1 MTLQM
6 KAGTRPRSLKSKS
19 RIGLV
24 APSGPLL
31 EPDDLSRAIELCLA
45 LDLVPLVGAHVTDVR
60 GYLAGSDDARLSD
73 LNAAIENPD
82 IDAIWC
88 LRGGYGVTRI
98 LDRVNYDALASH
110 PRIVLGYSDI
120 TALLLAVHARTGIPT
135 FHGPVARQGLTEFSR
150 RHLVRTIF
158 DPPCAGELALP
169 SPPPGVMVPR
179 SPRVV
184 TVVEGVAEGPLIGGN
199 LSLLHCL
206 VGTPYLPSLEGAI
219 LFLEDTGE
227 ALYAIDRILSHL
239 RLAGLLAGLAGVAIG
254 HFTDL
259 RRDTAEGAL
268 GLETVL
274 RDYFASMEIPVVH
287 GFPIGH
293 LDDQWTLPI
302 GCRAK
307 LDATHRSLT
316 LLEPAVHPSA

>member
-1 MTLQM
+1 M
-6 KAGTRPRSLKSKS
+6 
-19 RIGLV
+19 V

-31 EPDDLSRAIELCLA
+31 EPDDLARALELCLA
-45 LDLVPLVGAHVTDVR
+45 LGLVPVAGAHVTDAR
-60 GYLAGSDDARLSD
+60 GYLAGSDDARVSD
-73 LNAAIENPD
+73 LNTAIEDPD

-98 LDRVNYDALASH
+98 LDRVNYEALRSH
-110 PRIVLGYSDI
+110 PRIILGYSDI

-135 FHGPVARQGLTEFSR
+135 FHGPVARHGLTEFSR
-150 RHLVRTIF
+150 LHLIRSIF

-169 SPPPGVMVPR
+169 APPAGVLVPR

-206 VGTPYLPSLEGAI
+206 VGTPYLPSLAGAI

-227 ALYAIDRILSHL
+227 ALYAVDRMLSHL
-239 RLAGLLAGLAGVAIG
+239 RLAGHLDGLAGVAVG

-259 RRDTAEGAL
+259 RRTAADGAL

-274 RDYFASMEIPVVH
+274 LDYFAPMKIPVVH

-293 LDDQWTLPI
+293 LEDQWTLPI
-302 GCRAK
+302 GCHAK
-307 LDATHRSLT
+307 LDANHGSLT
-316 LLEPAVHPSA
+316 LLEPAVQLPA

>member
-1 MTLQM
+1 M
-6 KAGTRPRSLKSKS
+6 KAGSRPRPLKSKS

-31 EPDDLSRAIELCLA
+31 EPDDLSRALELCLA
-45 LDLVPLVGAHVTDVR
+45 LDLVPVPGAHVTDVR
-60 GYLAGSDDARLSD
+60 GYLAGSDDARVSD
-73 LNAAIENPD
+73 LNAAIEDPD
-82 IDAIWC
+82 LDAVWC

-98 LDRVNYDALASH
+98 LDRVNYGALESH

-120 TALLLAVHARTGIPT
+120 TALLLAIHARTGLVT
-135 FHGPVARQGLTEFSR
+135 FHGPVARHGLTEFSR

-158 DPPCAGELALP
+158 DPPCMGELALP
-169 SPPPGVMVPR
+169 APPAGVLVPE

-219 LFLEDTGE
+219 LFLEDIGE
-227 ALYAIDRILSHL
+227 AMYAIDRVLSHL

-254 HFTDL
+254 RFTNL
-259 RRDTAEGAL
+259 RRTASEGAL

-274 RDYFASMEIPVVH
+274 RDYFAPMEIPVVH

-293 LDDQWTLPI
+293 LEDQWTLPI
-302 GCRAK
+302 GCRSR
-307 LDATHRSLT
+307 LDANHRSLT
-316 LLEPAVHPSA
+316 LLEPAIQLPA